1 MSERSILRKANRKD
15 EMTDTSRHDHARK
28 WPAGTGTLLLGLAL
42 ALTPVLLQAQAR
54 PGVPVNI
61 QADSAQMDDRT
72 GIATYSGDVVVTH
85 GEMTLWADQI
95 TIHTDEDRRP
105 VRIEAEG
112 NPARVE
118 SPDLSQRQR
127 VATARNMEY
136 TFDDEVLV
144 LIRNARVQTAT
155 EDTRGD
161 RIRYDMINDV
171 VRVEGREGERVQI
184 TIQPREE

>member
-1 MSERSILRKANRKD
+1 
-15 EMTDTSRHDHARK
+15 MTDTSRHDHAHKR
-28 WPAGTGTLLLGLAL
+28 PTRTSALLLGLTL
-42 ALTPVLLQAQAR
+42 ALFPLLLQAQAR
-54 PGVPVNI
+54 PGVPVDI

-72 GIATYSGDVVVTH
+72 GVATYSGDVVVTH
-85 GEMTLWADQI
+85 GDMTLWADEI
-95 TIHTDEDRRP
+95 TIHTEDRRP
-105 VRIEAEG
+105 VRIEAKG

-144 LIRNARVQTAT
+144 LTRNARVQTAT

-161 RIRYDMINDV
+161 RIRYDLSNDV

>member
-1 MSERSILRKANRKD
+1 
-15 EMTDTSRHDHARK
+15 MTDSSRHGNARK
-28 WPAGTGTLLLGLAL
+28 WSARASALLFGLTLAVPPL
-42 ALTPVLLQAQAR
+42 VLHAQPR

-72 GIATYSGDVVVTH
+72 GVAVYSGGVVVTH
-85 GEMTLWADQI
+85 GDMTLWADQI
-95 TIHTDEDRRP
+95 TIHTEDRRP
-105 VRIEAEG
+105 VRIQAEG

-118 SPDLSQRQR
+118 SPDLSERQR

-144 LIRNARVQTAT
+144 LIRDARVQTPT

-161 RIRYDMINDV
+161 RIRYDLINDV

>member
-1 MSERSILRKANRKD
+1 
-15 EMTDTSRHDHARK
+15 MTDSSRYGHAPR
-28 WPAGTGTLLLGLAL
+28 WPTRAGALLLGSAL
-42 ALTPVLLQAQAR
+42 GFAPLLLQAQAR

-72 GIATYSGDVVVTH
+72 GVATYVGDVVVTH
-85 GEMTLWADQI
+85 GDMTLWADQI
-95 TIHTDEDRRP
+95 TIHTEDRRP

-118 SPDLSQRQR
+118 SPDLSQRRR
-127 VATARNMEY
+127 VATARYMEY

-144 LIRNARVQTAT
+144 LTRNARVQTAT

-161 RIRYDMINDV
+161 RIRYDLVNDV

>member
-1 MSERSILRKANRKD
+1 
-15 EMTDTSRHDHARK
+15 MTDSSRNGTARK
-28 WPAGTGTLLLGLAL
+28 WSTRASALLFSLAL
-42 ALTPVLLQAQAR
+42 ALPPLVLHAQPR
-54 PGVPVNI
+54 PGIPVNI

-72 GIATYSGDVVVTH
+72 GVAVYRGDVVVTH
-85 GEMTLWADQI
+85 GDMTLWADQI
-95 TIHTDEDRRP
+95 TIHTEDRRP

-127 VATARNMEY
+127 IATARNMEY

-144 LIRNARVQTAT
+144 LLRDARIQTAT

-161 RIRYDMINDV
+161 RIRYDLINDV

>member
-1 MSERSILRKANRKD
+1 MSERSILRKANRND
-15 EMTDTSRHDHARK
+15 EMTDSSRYDHARK
-28 WPAGTGTLLLGLAL
+28 RPAGASTLLLGLAL
-42 ALTPVLLQAQAR
+42 ALVPVLLQAQAR

-85 GEMTLWADQI
+85 GDMTLWADQI
-95 TIHTDEDRRP
+95 TIHTEDRRP

-144 LIRNARVQTAT
+144 LVRNARVQTAT

-161 RIRYDMINDV
+161 RIRYDLINDV
-171 VRVEGREGERVQI
+171 VRVEGRDGERVQI

>member
-1 MSERSILRKANRKD
+1 
-15 EMTDTSRHDHARK
+15 
-28 WPAGTGTLLLGLAL
+28 
-42 ALTPVLLQAQAR
+42 
-54 PGVPVNI
+54 
-61 QADSAQMDDRT
+61 
-72 GIATYSGDVVVTH
+72 
-85 GEMTLWADQI
+85 
-95 TIHTDEDRRP
+95 
-105 VRIEAEG
+105 
-112 NPARVE
+112 
-118 SPDLSQRQR
+118 
-127 VATARNMEY
+127 MEY

>member
-1 MSERSILRKANRKD
+1 
-15 EMTDTSRHDHARK
+15 MTDSSRYGHARR
-28 WPAGTGTLLLGLAL
+28 WPTGAGALLLGLAL
-42 ALTPVLLQAQAR
+42 GFAPLLLQAQAR

-72 GIATYSGDVVVTH
+72 GVATYVGDVVVTH
-85 GEMTLWADQI
+85 GDMTLWADQI
-95 TIHTDEDRRP
+95 TIHTEDRRP

-118 SPDLSQRQR
+118 SPDLSQRRR
-127 VATARNMEY
+127 VATARFMEY

-144 LIRNARVQTAT
+144 LTRNARVQTAT
-155 EDTRGD
+155 EDTRGN
-161 RIRYDMINDV
+161 RIRYDLVNDV